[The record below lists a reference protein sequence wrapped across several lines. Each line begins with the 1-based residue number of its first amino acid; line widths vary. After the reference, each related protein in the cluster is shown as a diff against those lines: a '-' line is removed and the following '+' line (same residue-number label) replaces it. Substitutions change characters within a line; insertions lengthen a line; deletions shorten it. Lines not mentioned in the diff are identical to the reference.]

1 MADGPESLSKFLSL
15 RRSMDPLLQAPLRL
29 ASVSEPIDISVQD
42 AKHLVDAFIEDFKQ
56 RGGSNPGTTQDAQ
69 DVMSSGGVLMSQLI
83 QLCNGLATSI

>member
-1 MADGPESLSKFLSL
+1 
-15 RRSMDPLLQAPLRL
+15 MDPLLQAPLRL

-42 AKHLVDAFIEDFKQ
+42 AKHLVDAFIEDFER

-83 QLCNGLATSI
+83 QLRNGLATSI

>member
-15 RRSMDPLLQAPLRL
+15 RRSMDPLLAPLRL

-83 QLCNGLATSI
+83 QLRNGLATSI